1 MPSDIKAIVFKT
13 TQLKATKD
21 FFENI
26 LKLQIKESSARH
38 FVLYSKSIRVVFVE
52 TPNDFEVE
60 MYVNDKTN
68 HLTAALTGETTDA
81 LFRSYK
87 DPNGIHVI
95 IADKNLII
103 KK

>member
-1 MPSDIKAIVFKT
+1 MPADIKAIVFKT

-38 FVLYSKSIRVVFVE
+38 FVLYSKSIRMVFVE

-60 MYVNDKTN
+60 MYINDKSIQN
-68 HLTAALTGETTDA
+68 AKEMPPGIAIAD
-81 LFRSYK
+81 FKSYK
-87 DPNGIHVI
+87 DPNGMRII
-95 IADKNLII
+95 IADKNLMI